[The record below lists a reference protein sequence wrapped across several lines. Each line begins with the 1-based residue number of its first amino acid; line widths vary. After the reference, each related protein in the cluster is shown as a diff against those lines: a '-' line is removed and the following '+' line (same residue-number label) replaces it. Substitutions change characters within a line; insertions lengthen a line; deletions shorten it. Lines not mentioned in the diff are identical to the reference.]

1 MDMKRELVGRRV
13 VSVIPENGWK
23 FVRTR
28 DGEEYCVS
36 ELMFDRGR
44 LTELSCYCFDEG
56 GTMHTLHISPEE
68 VQDMSEISHLVG
80 QKREGVYM
88 YVFNGQDSVG

>member
-13 VSVIPENGWK
+13 VSVSPENGWK

-28 DGEEYCVS
+28 DGEEYCVA

-44 LTELSCYCFDEG
+44 LTELACYSFDEG
-56 GTMHTLHISPEE
+56 GTMYTLHLSPEE
-68 VQDMSEISHLVG
+68 VQDMSEISHLVD
-80 QKREGVYM
+80 QKRAGVYM
-88 YVFNGQDSVG
+88 YVFNGQP